1 MRLSKKDSNFLI
13 LITSM
18 INNLLVVQVTVWIN
32 KRRKINN
39 NSKNIQQRINNNV

>member
-18 INNLLVVQVTVWIN
+18 INNLLVVQATVWIN